1 MNSRVSDF
9 LKQHFEQKKVA
20 VKMIIGHCSKG
31 RYLVVPKAIFG
42 TDTIFLQKDQFEFQ
56 LDRVIERI
64 LEKSVIT
71 QEMID
76 EFENYDFIHLLGH
89 SGNGNHVIKLHQ
101 MTLNVTVDKLND
113 WALERYNN
121 VVSYIILKQSAHDA
135 KMYLRLVESIPEDKR
150 RNFYGLGKP
159 EQVQRIRDTYYMYR
173 DALIKARKV
182 AKESCGSKELFEV
195 MVRHY
200 WTVENTKNQSKE

>member
-1 MNSRVSDF
+1 MNSTVDF
-9 LKQHFEQKKVA
+9 FKQHFEQKKVA
-20 VKMIIGHCSKG
+20 VQMIIGHCSKG

-56 LDRVIERI
+56 LDRVLERI

-76 EFENYDFIHLLGH
+76 EFENYNFIHLLGH

-101 MTLNVTVDKLND
+101 MILDVTVDKLND
-113 WALERYNN
+113 WALERYND
-121 VVSYIILKQSAHDA
+121 VVSYILLKQSVHNA
-135 KMYLRLVESIPEDKR
+135 KMYLRWINSVPEDNRRMYFGISAAERVESIRQNYE
-150 RNFYGLGKP
+150 
-159 EQVQRIRDTYYMYR
+159 MCR
-173 DALIKARKV
+173 DALIKARKL
-182 AKESCGSKELFEV
+182 AKENCGSQELFDV

-200 WTVENTKNQSKE
+200 WKEQNAKSGL